1 MDSNSDGEDRKP
13 NNKGSGG
20 EGQSKPKRQM
30 KTPFQLETLEKAY
43 ASETY
48 PTEVTRLELSQKL
61 GLTDRQLQMWFCHRR
76 LKDRREEKKEE
87 KKDITP
93 AKKPRKAPPPLPDS
107 PVEELKLA
115 VPDPGSDYGSG
126 SGSGSSPY
134 MDSRKMVVDDVPMS
148 RGYFDPSPQS
158 AMELR
163 AIACVEA
170 QLGEPLREDGPI
182 VGVEFDALPPD
193 AFGAPIAAVVEQ
205 QKRYPYD
212 GKILQRREGKSKKA
226 SARALHEYQFLPDQ
240 SSIRPDTYG
249 QVAQHSYHDVPA
261 DTLRGR
267 TSPFVRGDEHLPRI
281 HDVHT
286 PVSRVRL
293 LSPQENKGHLPS
305 THWDDD
311 YLLRS
316 EPFPNHRIKAES
328 SSHHMAAPEST
339 HMFHDANV
347 FQSEADM
354 RTEKKRKIKSEDARL
369 AREAEA
375 NEIRMRK
382 ELEKQEIMRRKN
394 EERIKKDMERQ
405 DRERKKEEERLMRE
419 RQREEEKSLRE
430 QKRELERREKMLQK
444 EYLKAEKQRQKEELR
459 KEREEV
465 RRKAAIEK
473 ATARRIA
480 KESLDLVEDEQLELM
495 ELAAANKGL
504 HSVVQLDYDT
514 LQNLDVYRDSLC
526 KFPPES
532 VQLKKPF
539 SFLPWVDSEDN
550 VGNLL
555 MVWKFCIT
563 FADVLGLWPFT
574 LNEFIQ
580 AFHDYDSRLLGEV
593 HVALM
598 KLIIKDIEDVARTPN
613 GLGTNQY
620 SVSNP
625 EGGHP
630 QIVEGAYMWGFDIR
644 KWQQLL
650 NPLSWPEIF
659 RQLALSAGFGPQVK
673 KTNAAWPHA
682 KDEIKGCEET
692 VSTLRNGLAAENAFA
707 LMREKGLL
715 NPRKSRH
722 RLTPGTVKFAAFHV
736 LSLEGSE
743 GLNVLELAD
752 KIQVSFS
759 TVVPFY
765 SLCICPDICPVLQ
778 KSGLRDLSTSRTPEA
793 SISVALTRD
802 QKLFERVAPSTY
814 CVRTPYRKD
823 PADGEE
829 IIAAARRKIQ
839 VFENGFLGG
848 EEDPDEVADE
858 VERDDDSEGE
868 VDEDPEVDGLTIT
881 PLSPNR
887 HVEQVN
893 GVINTLLGNEIDDGQ
908 ENALLEIGNDAYTR
922 AGSPSL
928 FLKTESENEFSPFPL
943 NNGSR
948 DLSTPG
954 TTMDQSVIQEDVWV
968 GSYTKEE
975 NPEIDES
982 KSGESW
988 VQGLTEGDYSH
999 LSVEERLNAV
1009 FALVSIANEGKI
1021 IRAVLEDRLEAANAL
1036 KKQMWAEAQLDK
1048 SRLREDVMGKLDLL
1062 SGKFDAQV
1070 SGYATDSIIQ
1080 SPVRQA
1086 DGFKEASQSLVEEQ
1100 KSLLAS
1106 EHVQNDNAHA
1116 TDRNLAVHDPSLSLE
1131 HFPNQ
1136 QSSSSKRF
1144 RSQLK
1149 AYTAHIAE
1157 DTYIYRSLPLGQDRR
1172 RNRYWLFVASASVS
1186 DPCSGKIFVELQS
1199 GKWRVIDSEKEFD
1212 ALLSS
1217 LDSRGVRESHL
1228 RIMMQKI
1235 EASFKDTVRKSLSF
1249 DNVARPIIENEASER
1264 GSSPNGLVGIDSP
1277 SSLLCASNSDTQD
1290 IFSFFQIELGRNE
1303 RENKGVLRRYEDSQ
1317 IWMWK
1322 ECLSS
1327 TASCAMKHGKNRS
1340 RQLLDACDLCL
1351 DSYLFEDHHCLSC
1364 HQTFDSGNRM
1374 FSFEEHE
1381 TKCNGSNSSYSLKS
1395 SGNRKLDSRDD
1406 HGSNSSL
1413 PVGIRLLKTLL
1424 ATIEASVPAEAL
1436 EPLWTESRR
1445 KTWSKK
1451 LAKSSSI
1458 EGLLQMLTVFES
1470 AIKPDFLLPNY
1481 ESTKELLGTPTA
1493 YYDKT
1498 DLSSVPVLPWIP
1510 KTMAAVAL
1518 RLFELDASIVYVKQE
1533 KSASSNYNSANAVT
1547 KLHSGYTSVKNKEVE
1562 LTERKEDYF
1571 NEVAINP
1578 RSNKR
1583 NMAKPRRRNHDQGR
1597 RPKVLRKTPTQA
1609 AKRNSSKPAV
1619 SNFNQGV
1626 GGSRQQHGHEV
1637 NIQGTSRGPRTVRKR
1652 RVENVI
1658 TGDQLL
1664 LGSMSESKVPPPAK
1678 AGRYSGSYEIEDDGM
1693 EVDDSSDDDSN
1704 NNSDVSSSEESE
1716 DDNPA
1721 EEYEQGG
1728 WNNRGF
1734 DDAGPSSNGWKDDL
1748 MEDGSPNSDDEDPR
1762 PTMPG
1767 SDGTSEDEEDRDGD
1781 AYGDD
1786 DDDDPGRGNGDS
1798 FAYASGEENEN
1809 MIEDDGVP
1817 VYRDSENAG
1826 MSDGSDEQR
1835 VVDDDKAV
1843 ERNDVEEEEGDGE
1856 SDGSDSE
1863 DYSSD

>member
-1 MDSNSDGEDRKP
+1 MDSNSDGEDEQQQHHRKP

-20 EGQSKPKRQM
+20 EGQGKPKRQM

-43 ASETY
+43 ASEKY
-48 PTEVTRLELSQKL
+48 PTEATRVELSEKL

-76 LKDRREEKKEE
+76 LKDRKEE
-87 KKDITP
+87 KTEERKDVTP

-107 PVEELKLA
+107 PVEELKRA
-115 VPDPGSDYGSG
+115 VSDPGSDYGSG

-134 MDSRKMVVDDVPMS
+134 MDSRKMVVSDVPLR
-148 RGYFDPSPQS
+148 RGYFEPSPQS
-158 AMELR
+158 AMERR

-182 VGVEFDALPPD
+182 LGVEFDPLPPD

-212 GKILQRREGKSKKA
+212 GKMLQKREGKSKKA
-226 SARALHEYQFLPDQ
+226 SSRPLHEYQFVQDQ
-240 SSIRPDTYG
+240 PSIRTDTYG
-249 QVAQHSYHDVPA
+249 QVAQHSYHDLPA

-267 TSPFVRGDEHLPRI
+267 TSPFVRGDEHLPR
-281 HDVHT
+281 VHGVQT

-328 SSHHMAAPEST
+328 TSHHMAAPEST
-339 HMFHDANV
+339 HMFHDTDI
-347 FQSEADM
+347 FQSESDLC
-354 RTEKKRKIKSEDARL
+354 TEKKRKIKSEDARL
-369 AREAEA
+369 SREAEV

-394 EERIKKDMERQ
+394 EEQTKKEKERQ

-444 EYLKAEKQRQKEELR
+444 ENLRAEKQRQKEELR

-480 KESLDLVEDEQLELM
+480 KESLDLIEDEQLELM
-495 ELAAANKGL
+495 ELAAASKGL
-504 HSVVQLDYDT
+504 PSVVHLDYDT
-514 LQNLDVYRDSLC
+514 LQNLDAFRDSLC
-526 KFPPES
+526 TFPSES
-532 VQLKKPF
+532 IQLKKPF

-555 MVWKFCIT
+555 MVWRFCIT

-580 AFHDYDSRLLGEV
+580 AFHDHDSRLLGEI

-598 KLIIKDIEDVARTPN
+598 KLIIKDIEDVARTPT

-620 SVSNP
+620 SVANP

-752 KIQVSFS
+752 KIQ
-759 TVVPFY
+759 
-765 SLCICPDICPVLQ
+765 

-814 CVRTPYRKD
+814 CVRSPYRKD

-829 IIAAARRKIQ
+829 IIATARKKIQ
-839 VFENGFLGG
+839 VFENGFLGR

-858 VERDDDSEGE
+858 VDRDDDSEVE
-868 VDEDPEVDGLTIT
+868 VDEDPEVDDLPIT
-881 PLSPNR
+881 TLSPTR
-887 HVEQVN
+887 HVEQAS
-893 GVINTLLGNEIDDGQ
+893 GVVNTLLGSEIDDEQ
-908 ENALLEIGNDAYTR
+908 ENALLEIGNDTYTR

-928 FLKTESENEFSPFPL
+928 FLKTESENELSPFPL

-948 DLSTPG
+948 DLSTAG
-954 TTMDQSVIQEDVWV
+954 TTMDQSLIREDVLV
-968 GSYTKEE
+968 GSNTKEE

-988 VQGLTEGDYSH
+988 VQGLTEGEYSH
-999 LSVEERLNAV
+999 LSVEERLNALFV
-1009 FALVSIANEGKI
+1009 LVGIANEGNI

-1048 SRLREDVMGKLDLL
+1048 SRLREDVIWMLDLL
-1062 SGKFDAQV
+1062 SGKFEGQV
-1070 SGYATDSIIQ
+1070 SGCATDSIIQ
-1080 SPVRQA
+1080 SPLHQA
-1086 DGFKEASQSLVEEQ
+1086 DGFKEASQSMVEEQ

-1106 EHVQNDNAHA
+1106 ENELNDNVHA
-1116 TDRNLAVHDPSLSLE
+1116 TDRNMAVQDPSNID
-1131 HFPNQ
+1131 HIPTQ
-1136 QSSSSKRF
+1136 QSGSSSKRF

-1157 DTYIYRSLPLGQDRR
+1157 ETYIYRSLPLGQDRR
-1172 RNRYWLFVASASVS
+1172 RNRYWLFVASASRS
-1186 DPCSGKIFVELQS
+1186 DPCSGVIFVELLS

-1212 ALLSS
+1212 DILSS
-1217 LDSRGVRESHL
+1217 LDSRGIRESHL

-1235 EASFKDTVRKSLSF
+1235 EMSFKDTVRKSLSP
-1249 DNVARPIIENEASER
+1249 DNVARPIMENEASER
-1264 GSSPNGLVGIDSP
+1264 DSSPNGSLGIDSP
-1277 SSLLCASNSDTQD
+1277 SSLVCGSNSDTQD
-1290 IFSFFQIELGRNE
+1290 VFSSFRIELGRNE
-1303 RENKGVLRRYEDSQ
+1303 RENKGALRRYEDLQ
-1317 IWMWK
+1317 IWTWK

-1327 TASCAMKHGKNRS
+1327 TVSCAMKHGKKRS

-1374 FSFEEHE
+1374 FSFEEHG
-1381 TKCNGSNSSYSLKS
+1381 TICNGR
-1395 SGNRKLDSRDD
+1395 RKLDSKDT
-1406 HGSNSSL
+1406 HASNSSL
-1413 PVGIRLLKTLL
+1413 PLGIRLLRALL
-1424 ATIEASVPAEAL
+1424 ATVEASVPAEAL
-1436 EPLWTESRR
+1436 EPFWTESCR

-1481 ESTKELLGTPTA
+1481 ESTKELLGTPRA
-1493 YYDKT
+1493 FYDKS

-1533 KSASSNYNSANAVT
+1533 KAVPSDYNNPANAVM
-1547 KLHSGYTSVKNKEVE
+1547 KLHSGYSPLKNKAVE
-1562 LTERKEDYF
+1562 LPERKEDYF
-1571 NEVAINP
+1571 NGEVAINP

-1583 NMAKPRRRNHDQGR
+1583 NIAKPRRRNHDQGR
-1597 RPKVLRKTPTQA
+1597 RPKVQRKTPNQT
-1609 AKRNSSKPAV
+1609 AKRTSSKPV

-1626 GGSRQQHGHEV
+1626 GGSRQQHGREV

-1664 LGSMSESKVPPPAK
+1664 LGGVSGSRVPPPPK
-1678 AGRYSGSYEIEDDGM
+1678 SGRYGGSYEIEDDRM
-1693 EVDDSSDDDSN
+1693 EVDDASDDDSN
-1704 NNSDVSSSEESE
+1704 NNNSDASSSEES
-1716 DDNPA
+1716 DDDHPV
-1721 EEYEQGG
+1721 EEYEHGG
-1728 WNNRGF
+1728 WTNRGF
-1734 DDAGPSSNGWKDDL
+1734 DDAGPSNGWKDDL
-1748 MEDGSPNSDDEDPR
+1748 MEDRSPNSDDEDPR

-1767 SDGTSEDEEDRDGD
+1767 SDGTSDDEEDRDGD
-1781 AYGDD
+1781 TYGDD
-1786 DDDDPGRGNGDS
+1786 EDPGRGNGNS
-1798 FAYASGEENEN
+1798 FEYASGEENGN
-1809 MIEDDGVP
+1809 GIEDNDVP
-1817 VYRDSENAG
+1817 VYRDSGDVG
-1826 MSDGSDEQR
+1826 MSDGSDEEQ
-1835 VVDDDKAV
+1835 VDDDDKVV
-1843 ERNDVEEEEGDGE
+1843 ERNVVEEGGT
-1856 SDGSDSE
+1856 SDSDSSDSE